1 MIKTFSETDYL
12 YLIDQTNK
20 RLIILDKNAKLIAQI
35 SFPTLPKI
43 YDINV
48 DENKNLY
55 LLDGQYIY
63 QLYLPEV
70 LPVKLRVNKIPSQMK
85 HLGGYFYTL
94 YLF

>member
-1 MIKTFSETDYL
+1 MGNKRNFNLPIINPPLSKIDLIKTFSETDYL

-63 QLYLPEV
+63 QLYLPEFT
-70 LPVKLRVNKIPSQMK
+70 R
-85 HLGGYFYTL
+85 
-94 YLF
+94 